1 VTQRRI
7 ISLDGKA
14 PSPLWVRVHG
24 PKPRDWQERLLAY
37 SCREG
42 AREQLVALDHVADA
56 GNVRTRYLIGALEA
70 LRKLGFTIERWLD
83 ALDATGDADEP
94 DPLWRRGLADE
105 QSARQRLAWEMLVEL
120 IGFCGTDA
128 PDYWLHHAGLTRLN
142 RCAAQLADT
151 ETFFSC
157 RPASL
162 EAELVAMAEK
172 VMASEQALG
181 ETLENCWYARRRAPA
196 TVDKI
201 ARNGLGALS
210 SQRARLRHVLQGATQ
225 TERLA
230 LGVSY
235 QRLYSRLSRRV
246 HFSTDGPEHVDEPDA
261 ARGHGDGEV
270 SVDDLRWGALV
281 VARLG
286 GLCLARVQQLTGL
299 DGGAVCHLHR
309 ESRENLEADP
319 HSDIHDSIVAGNIQ
333 IGDFAMVGR
342 QLAVVRDRKANDLGY
357 SRYLVEYV
365 SESPAPEIR
374 SEWMPATDVHTIWDR
389 AKVEGWMEEA
399 LLKLDDHRRQV
410 FIELEPDQR
419 LLTYIR
425 LAWELNLRGQVL
437 GMLDN
442 DPPAEFA

>member
-1 VTQRRI
+1 M
-7 ISLDGKA
+7 ISLDGTA
-14 PSPLWVRVHG
+14 PSPLWVRAHG
-24 PKPRDWQERLLAY
+24 PKPHDWQERLLAY
-37 SCREG
+37 SCSEG
-42 AREQLVALDHVADA
+42 AREQLVALKHAADA
-56 GNVRTRYLIGALEA
+56 STARTRYLVGALEA

-83 ALDATGDADEP
+83 ALDAIDGAPEP
-94 DPLWRRGLADE
+94 DVLWRRGLADE

-120 IGFCGTDA
+120 IGFCGTDG

-142 RCAAQLADT
+142 RCAAQLADV

-162 EAELVAMAEK
+162 EAELLAIAEE
-172 VMASEQALG
+172 VMAREQALG
-181 ETLENCWYARRRAPA
+181 EALANCWYARRHTPT

-201 ARNGLGALS
+201 ARTGLGGLS
-210 SQRARLRHVLQGATQ
+210 SQRARLRHVLQRAPQ

-246 HFSTDGPEHVDEPDA
+246 HFSASDPEHIDEPDA

-270 SVDDLRWGALV
+270 TMHDLRWGTLV

-286 GLCLARVQQLTGL
+286 GLCLARVQQLTKL
-299 DGGAVCHLHR
+299 DGGAVCRLHR
-309 ESRENLEADP
+309 ESRENLHSDP
-319 HSDIHDSIVAGNIQ
+319 HEAMHDSIVSGDVR

-342 QLAVVRDRKANDLGY
+342 RLAVVRDRKANDLGY
-357 SRYLVEYV
+357 VRYLVEYI
-365 SESPAPEIR
+365 SDLPAPTIG

-389 AKVEGWMEEA
+389 AKVEGWMNETLA
-399 LLKLDDHRRQV
+399 QLDDQRRQA
-410 FIELEPDQR
+410 FIKLEPDQR
-419 LLTYIR
+419 VLRYLR
-425 LAWELNLRGQVL
+425 VAWDLNLRDQVL

-442 DPPAEFA
+442 DPPPELT